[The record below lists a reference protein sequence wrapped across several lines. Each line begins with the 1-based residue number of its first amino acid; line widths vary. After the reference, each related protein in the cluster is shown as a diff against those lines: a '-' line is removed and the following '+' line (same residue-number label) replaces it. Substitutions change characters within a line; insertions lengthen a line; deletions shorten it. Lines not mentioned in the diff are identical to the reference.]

1 MLALLPR
8 SLGLAGYLLPLALAT
23 ASYALFQAANN
34 SLVMRDVA
42 PQQRGLTAGLL
53 SLSRNLGLISGAAAM
68 GALFAWGSGPQAS
81 VEAVSR
87 GMHWTFGVAA
97 LLMLL
102 ALLSAGRNRLSEEAG
117 AACRP
122 ACPD

>member
-1 MLALLPR
+1 M
-8 SLGLAGYLLPLALAT
+8 
-23 ASYALFQAANN
+23 
-34 SLVMRDVA
+34 A
-42 PQQRGLTAGLL
+42 PQQRGLTAGLAEPVAQP
-53 SLSRNLGLISGAAAM
+53 RLISGAAAM

-102 ALLSAGRNRLSEEAG
+102 ALLSAGRNRLSEDAG
-117 AACRP
+117 SPFISRLLAYKP
-122 ACPD
+122 TYMILDDHEIEDN